1 MTVPMMNTQIEN
13 YHFLINQSFERINQL
28 QIDSEN
34 FIRDKNSLNSLI
46 ENLESNSKTN
56 ELINE
61 NSIILQLKNEKSLIS
76 NYEKNINQFGV
87 EIHKKFSLAVACLLF
102 VLVGSPLGIMIKK
115 GGISIAAGLSIA
127 FFLVYYILLI
137 WGEQMADRSLMNPAL
152 GMWIPNI
159 FLAIS
164 GWIIIK
170 K

>member
-1 MTVPMMNTQIEN
+1 
-13 YHFLINQSFERINQL
+13 
-28 QIDSEN
+28 
-34 FIRDKNSLNSLI
+34 
-46 ENLESNSKTN
+46 
-56 ELINE
+56 
-61 NSIILQLKNEKSLIS
+61 
-76 NYEKNINQFGV
+76 
-87 EIHKKFSLAVACLLF
+87 
-102 VLVGSPLGIMIKK
+102 MIKK

-170 K
+170 KSESN